1 MRNIVFALSVVL
13 TLSACSNKKKLTDNL
28 HGTWYVY
35 KYLKDGIDKTAV
47 APYSDSIRNY
57 TIEFT
62 SGGDFKETNV
72 FAPDTVIL
80 PGKWAFE
87 DNNETLTLTDT
98 VYKSRSYTIFNL
110 EGNHV
115 ELRRLGT
122 NRYLRKQQ

>member
-1 MRNIVFALSVVL
+1 MRKLFLVLPLIVLLA
-13 TLSACSNKKKLTDNL
+13 ACSNKKKLTDNI
-28 HGTWYVY
+28 HGTWNVY

-62 SGGDFKETNV
+62 SGGDFKETNY
-72 FAPDTVIL
+72 FAPDTVVL
-80 PGKWAFE
+80 PGKWMFE

-115 ELRRLGT
+115 ELRRNGT